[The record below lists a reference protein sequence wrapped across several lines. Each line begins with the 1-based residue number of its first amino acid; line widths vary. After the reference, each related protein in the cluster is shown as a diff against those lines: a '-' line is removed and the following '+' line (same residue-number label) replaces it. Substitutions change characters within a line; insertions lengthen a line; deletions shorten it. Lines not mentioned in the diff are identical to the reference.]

1 MGHLSTMHYRVIEQ
15 AFTQTELDQFVEYW
29 ENNTDS
35 IYVTRGMN
43 KLQDPW
49 DRTIVKEIVKPV
61 LSKHFDTSLENL
73 GDNIYRHDAPY
84 YPHVDISKNIYP
96 CFNVLIPIAQET
108 PVEQHFIIYDQW
120 VKEYVGATWLGEW
133 YEQLEDFDNNKK
145 RAYPF
150 NDSIVEG
157 IKGDQVLDHLTIQ
170 GKERAL
176 FKGLTGVALDFKPGN
191 IIVFDSKHIHAT
203 GTMTGGWKMGLT
215 LRFAGDYY
223 EYF

>member
-1 MGHLSTMHYRVIEQ
+1 MHYKVIEQ
-15 AFTQTELDQFVEYW
+15 AFTQNELDQFVDYW
-29 ENNTDS
+29 ENNADS

-43 KLQDPW
+43 KLQEPW
-49 DRTIVKEIVKPV
+49 SLPIVQRIIKPV
-61 LSKHFDTSLENL
+61 LDRYFDTSIKNL

-96 CFNVLIPIAQET
+96 CFNVLIPIAQEK
-108 PVEQHFIIYDQW
+108 PVKQHFIIYDQW
-120 VKEYVGATWLGEW
+120 VNEYVGATWLGEW
-133 YEQLEDFDNNKK
+133 YEQQADFDNNKK
-145 RAYPF
+145 RAYPY
-150 NDSIVEG
+150 DDKIVEG
-157 IKGDQVLDHLTIQ
+157 IYSDKVLDHLTIQ

-191 IIVFDSKHIHAT
+191 LIIFDSKHIHAT
-203 GTMTGGWKMGLT
+203 GTMTDGWKMGCT